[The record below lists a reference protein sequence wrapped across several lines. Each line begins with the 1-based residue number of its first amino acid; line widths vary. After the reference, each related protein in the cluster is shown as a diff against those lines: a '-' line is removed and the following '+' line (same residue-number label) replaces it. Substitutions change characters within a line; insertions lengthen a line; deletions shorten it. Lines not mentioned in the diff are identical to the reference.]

1 MIRMG
6 LVEDAGLDHIFAFQR
21 SERRDAKIGLKGGEI
36 WLNKIPSGIGA
47 IIISKSKQINYSGHK
62 PTGKK
67 ASREK

>member
-6 LVEDAGLDHIFAFQR
+6 LVEDAGLDHIFAF
-21 SERRDAKIGLKGGEI
+21 RRTHHSPFGLKIWEI

-47 IIISKSKQINYSGHK
+47 IIISKSKQIHYSGHK

-67 ASREK
+67 ASRGK